1 MENVKK
7 ATATTTWM
15 VPTAQEGK
23 KGPSALFLP
32 VERFE
37 IRIPEVLSYTG

>member
-23 KGPSALFLP
+23 NGSSALPFLS
-32 VERFE
+32 FE
-37 IRIPEVLSYTG
+37 SFQIRIFKVL